1 MRARLLFVISM
12 ALLAT
17 TAVTGCAGKKA
28 QGTKPS
34 PYAEGN
40 YPGHLKIGNPYE
52 IEGRRYVPAHNPSYT
67 EEGVASWYGPG
78 FHGRSTAN
86 GERFDQHAMT
96 AAHRTL
102 PMPSMVRVTNL
113 ENGKSAVLKVNDRG
127 PFKKDRIIDLS
138 KGAAE
143 YLGVVSKGTARVRVE
158 FLPMETKEL
167 ITQLVASNK
176 LKPTPDTMALLA
188 LNDIPESAVI
198 SDADRG
204 AAFGLVASA
213 NAAESP
219 ADAAYTARTPGVVKE
234 ASLAPVLS
242 RDLAPPPGMGA
253 PIIRKPVEETYTAST
268 SVQSIPVQAPEPMS
282 VAEPATEQAPAT
294 VQSRVQEIQIARIE
308 RAAPESVAPR
318 SYEEGGVVPSVMPN
332 NRSRRMT
339 APPVPSAAP
348 VPPAASAPNVA
359 PAPAVPAAPQP
370 RELQP
375 VPSNPGDAPLYAP
388 EDNADGIT
396 PQAKYQISKD
406 GVFIQAG
413 SFSKEQNAQDLTQ
426 RLKRVGE
433 ATVKPIEIAG
443 QTWYRV
449 QVGPLADMQMART
462 ALQNLHGMGLHDAH
476 VLNKN

>member
-1 MRARLLFVISM
+1 MSSRLLFAISM

-17 TAVTGCAGKKA
+17 TAVTGCAGKKVQQA
-28 QGTKPS
+28 GKPS
-34 PYAEGN
+34 PYVEGN
-40 YPGHLKIGNPYE
+40 YSGHLKIGNPYE
-52 IEGRRYVPAHNPSYT
+52 IEGRRYVPAHNPAYT

-86 GERFDQHAMT
+86 GERFDQHGMT

-138 KGAAE
+138 KGAAQ
-143 YLGVVSKGTARVRVE
+143 YLGVMSRGTARVRVE
-158 FLPMETKEL
+158 FLPQETREL
-167 ITQLVASNK
+167 ITQLVANNK
-176 LKPTPDTMALLA
+176 FKPTPDTMALLA
-188 LNDIPESAVI
+188 LNDIPEGAVA
-198 SDADRG
+198 SDADSGSFR
-204 AAFGLVASA
+204 LVASA
-213 NAAESP
+213 NAMEPPVAP
-219 ADAAYTARTPGVVKE
+219 TPGVVRE

-253 PIIRKPVEETYTAST
+253 PAVQKSVEKTAYTAS
-268 SVQSIPVQAPEPMS
+268 SNVQSIPVQAPEPAQLTAS
-282 VAEPATEQAPAT
+282 APA
-294 VQSRVQEIQIARIE
+294 QSKVQEIQIARIE

-318 SYEEGGVVPSVMPN
+318 SYEQGGVVPSVMP
-332 NRSRRMT
+332 SQPRRMA
-339 APPVPSAAP
+339 APPSAP
-348 VPPAASAPNVA
+348 VPPAASAPSVA
-359 PAPAVPAAPQP
+359 PAPEAPAAPQP

-388 EDNADGIT
+388 ENDADSIA

-413 SFSKEQNAQDLTQ
+413 SFSKEQNAQDLSQ
-426 RLKRVGE
+426 RLKRVGQ
-433 ATVKPIEIAG
+433 ASVKPIEIAG

-449 QVGPLADMQMART
+449 QVGPLADMQMARN

>member
-1 MRARLLFVISM
+1 MRSRLLFAISM

-17 TAVTGCAGKKA
+17 TAVTGCAGKKVQQA
-28 QGTKPS
+28 GKPS
-34 PYAEGN
+34 PYVEGN

-52 IEGRRYVPAHNPSYT
+52 IEGRRYVPAHNPAYT

-86 GERFDQHAMT
+86 GERFDQHGMT

-113 ENGKSAVLKVNDRG
+113 DNGKSAVLKVNDRG
-127 PFKKDRIIDLS
+127 PFKKNRIIDLS

-158 FLPMETKEL
+158 FLPMETREL

-188 LNDIPESAVI
+188 LNDIPESALA
-198 SDADRG
+198 SDADRS
-204 AAFGLVASA
+204 FRLVASA
-213 NAAESP
+213 NAMEPPAES
-219 ADAAYTARTPGVVKE
+219 AYAAQAPGVVKE
-234 ASLAPVLS
+234 ASLAPVMS

-253 PIIRKPVEETYTAST
+253 SVARQPVEEAAAAARPNAR
-268 SVQSIPVQAPEPMS
+268 SIPVQAPKPTQMA
-282 VAEPATEQAPAT
+282 VPAAT
-294 VQSRVQEIQIARIE
+294 QSRVQEIQIARIE
-308 RAAPESVAPR
+308 RASPESVAPR
-318 SYEEGGVVPSVMPN
+318 SYEQGGVVPSVMPD
-332 NRSRRMT
+332 RSHKT
-339 APPVPSAAP
+339 VAPPVSA
-348 VPPAASAPNVA
+348 PPAASAPVA
-359 PAPAVPAAPQP
+359 PAMPQP

-375 VPSNPGDAPLYAP
+375 VPSDPGDAPLYTP
-388 EDNADGIT
+388 GDNADNIA
-396 PQAKYQISKD
+396 PQARYQISKD

-413 SFSKEQNAQDLTQ
+413 SFSKEQNAQDLSQ
-426 RLKRVGE
+426 RLKRVGG
-433 ATVKPIEIAG
+433 ASVKPIEIAG

-449 QVGPLADMQMART
+449 QVGPLADMHMART

-476 VLNKN
+476 VLSKN